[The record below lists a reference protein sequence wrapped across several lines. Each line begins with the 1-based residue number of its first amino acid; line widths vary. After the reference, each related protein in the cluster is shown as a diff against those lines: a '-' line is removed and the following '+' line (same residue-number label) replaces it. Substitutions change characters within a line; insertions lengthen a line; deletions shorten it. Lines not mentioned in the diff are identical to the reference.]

1 MLTSQPLKDA
11 QHVQPFKPF
20 TIHMA
25 DGKSVGVTHPEC
37 MLLTHKGRTVVVN
50 TPDHRMEVID
60 VLLIARLSF
69 NNEPQAKR
77 RRSG

>member
-1 MLTSQPLKDA
+1 MMTPQPILDA
-11 QHVQPFKPF
+11 QHIQPFKPF

-25 DGKSVGVTHPEC
+25 DGKTVDVTHPEC
-37 MLLTHKGRTVVVN
+37 MMLTHKGRTVVVN

-60 VLLIARLSF
+60 VLLIARLSVD
-69 NNEPQAKR
+69 NAPQAKR